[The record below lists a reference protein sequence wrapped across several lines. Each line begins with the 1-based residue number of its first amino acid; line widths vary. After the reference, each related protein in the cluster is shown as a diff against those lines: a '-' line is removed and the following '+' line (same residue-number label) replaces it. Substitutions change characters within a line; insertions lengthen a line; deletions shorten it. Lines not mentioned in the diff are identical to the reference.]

1 MAVRTSCLLLALTGA
16 CGFQVSANGGNGGGD
31 GGPDSSIDSA
41 IDAPIDTPAE
51 TGDVDL
57 IPASEETFNTGN
69 WTVDDLTIDT
79 SALTSSIPL
88 PAGVSLLV
96 GIQTSGGQV
105 AFLRVNDFKLNS
117 GRTMRVVGQRPFVIL
132 ANHDITIDGTLD
144 ISARGKTPGAGGQ
157 PPATGPGKGGDGT
170 HVDTS
175 DESGGGGGGFGSVGG
190 SGGPASTAAG
200 GAPGA
205 SYAIA
210 FLAGGSGGG
219 GPAPGIGCTNVGGG
233 GGGAILIYA
242 KHKLTIQGAI
252 NAGGGGGEAGV
263 VCTNPSNHGAGAGGG
278 AGGTIHLQTPD
289 LNGNGILAANGGGGG
304 GPSCTTGAI
313 TPGEDGKASTTL
325 TAFGGIGNGC
335 GPGGGNGAVG
345 TMAAGSALSAGF
357 NGGGGG
363 GGTGRIKINAP
374 GTISVMSS
382 PPAVVVTQ

>member
-1 MAVRTSCLLLALTGA
+1 MTVRTSCFVLALTGA
-16 CGFQVSANGGNGGGD
+16 CGFQVSASGGGGSD

-41 IDAPIDTPAE
+41 IDASIDTPVE

-57 IPASEETFNTGN
+57 IPVSEETFATGN
-69 WTVDDLTIDT
+69 WTVDDVTIDT
-79 SALTSSIPL
+79 SALTSTVTL
-88 PAGVSLLV
+88 PANVTLTV
-96 GIQTSGGQV
+96 GIQTSGTAV
-105 AFLRVNDFKLNS
+105 AILRVNDFKLNS
-117 GRTMRVVGQRPFVIL
+117 GMTMRVIGQRPLVIL
-132 ANHDITIDGTLD
+132 AGHDVTVDGAID
-144 ISARGKTPGAGGQ
+144 ISARGRVPGAGGLA
-157 PPATGPGKGGDGT
+157 PATGPGKGGDGV
-170 HVDTS
+170 HNGTS

-190 SGGPASTAAG
+190 SGGPADTAAG

-219 GPAPGIGCTNVGGG
+219 GPAQGIGCENVGGG

-242 KHKLTIQGAI
+242 KHKATIQGTI

-263 VCTNPSNHGAGAGGG
+263 VCTSPSNHGAGAGGG
-278 AGGTIHLQTPD
+278 AGGTIHIQTPD
-289 LNGNGILAANGGGGG
+289 LNGGGILAANGGGGG
-304 GPSCTTGAI
+304 SPSCTSGAI

-345 TMAAGSALSAGF
+345 TMAAGSALTAGF
-357 NGGGGG
+357 NGAGGGG
-363 GGTGRIKINAP
+363 GAGRIKIHAP

-382 PPAVVVTQ
+382 PPAVIVTP